1 MLVREKIKLLRQSRK
16 WSQEYLAEKLGM
28 SANGYGAIERGDSRI
43 TVEKL
48 EELSRLFEVSFGEL
62 SDDEAA
68 NVFNLMGTNLNLGTQ
83 NCSVNSTS
91 SEFES
96 LQLKHELEKA
106 QLLNEAQNREL
117 EMYKQKVADL
127 AKVIELLE
135 RNQK

>member
-96 LQLKHELEKA
+96 LQLKHELEKT
-106 QLLNEAQNREL
+106 QLVVEKL
-117 EMYKQKVADL
+117 ESMLESQKAEIAYL
-127 AKVIELLE
+127 KEIIELM
-135 RNQK
+135 KK

>member
-68 NVFNLMGTNLNLGTQ
+68 NVFNLMGTNLGTQ

-91 SEFES
+91 SENIKLKCEIEK
-96 LQLKHELEKA
+96 LQMEISYLKEI
-106 QLLNEAQNREL
+106 
-117 EMYKQKVADL
+117 
-127 AKVIELLE
+127 IELM
-135 RNQK
+135 KK